1 MSAIVRQLASI
12 ALPTIPIS
20 VGRRETPAC
29 ARQQQTTG
37 QHARSTYDRRESH
50 WACSICS
57 TDSIAFVPASNMP
70 RHILRGL
77 RNRLDT
83 CDSPQFADS
92 VLIVAMPFCFQVACR
107 FRVIYSCQLL
117 PSGRLSPALITLR
130 FVLISDL
137 AGNPPFSSA

>member
-20 VGRRETPAC
+20 VGRQETPAY
-29 ARQQQTTG
+29 ARQQQKTG
-37 QHARSTYDRRESH
+37 QHARSKYDRRESH
-50 WACSICS
+50 WAYSICS
-57 TDSIAFVPASNMP
+57 TDNTASVPASNMP

-77 RNRLDT
+77 HDRLDT

-92 VLIVAMPFCFQVACR
+92 VPMVAMSFCFQTACR
-107 FRVIYSCQLL
+107 FRLVYSCQLL
-117 PSGRLSPALITLR
+117 PSGRPSPALITLR